1 MVLTRAL
8 VMPAETISM
17 PGSAKSAFVRRAFKV
32 CLCSPDPIQ
41 QVPVLRDYIDRTDI
55 VDAREPVASVLLIP
69 PELPWSAGF
78 TTFEGR
84 VETE

>member
-1 MVLTRAL
+1 MVGMLA
-8 VMPAETISM
+8 AS
-17 PGSAKSAFVRRAFKV
+17 SASEA
-32 CLCSPDPIQ
+32 DPIQ